1 MGLLCKLQN
10 DIKQCYILFMHTN
23 VCSKIVNGGIPTN
36 LVIISGENGRGE
48 GLERE
53 KRVLLTLSAIFF
65 LKQ

>member
-1 MGLLCKLQN
+1 
-10 DIKQCYILFMHTN
+10 MHTN

-48 GLERE
+48 GLEGE
-53 KRVLLTLSAIFF
+53 KRGLLNLSAIFF